1 MPSSPRASSS
11 PRVPSSPRTRGSRV
25 AFALLSAAAL
35 FVSVN
40 TANAQRRPAT
50 ERYDEIFRKYSKR
63 YFGPGFD
70 WRIFKAQGMAESG
83 LDSAAQ
89 SWVGAR
95 GVMQLMPSTFGEIAS
110 HNPQMTRID
119 DPQWNIAAGILFDRD
134 LWREWERDS
143 VNTNRREF
151 MFGSYNAGM
160 GTIRKAQSV
169 AQGKQLDH
177 RAWPSIESIA
187 PQVTRWRYR
196 ETLDYV
202 RKIEGNLQRMD
213 DKGRIDRL
221 GLPFGAPR

>member
-1 MPSSPRASSS
+1 MSLSMSSSQGMSSASRGRKSRVVFAIFSAVTFFASSN
-11 PRVPSSPRTRGSRV
+11 V
-25 AFALLSAAAL
+25 AH
-35 FVSVN
+35 
-40 TANAQRRPAT
+40 AQRRPAT
-50 ERYDEIFRKYSKR
+50 ERYDDIFRKYSKR

-83 LDSAAQ
+83 LDSAAR

-95 GVMQLMPSTFGEIAS
+95 GVMQLMPSTFSEIAS

-119 DPQWNIAAGILFDRD
+119 SPQWNIAAGILFDRD
-134 LWREWERDS
+134 LWRTWEKDS

-151 MFGSYNAGM
+151 MFGSYNAGE

-187 PQVTRWRYR
+187 PQVSRWRYR

-213 DKGRIDRL
+213 DRGRIDRL